1 MSAFHTDVLSVVGAR
16 PQFVKLA
23 PVARAL
29 RAAPGVRHRVV
40 HTGQHYDERMSA
52 VFFEQLGLPRPELDL
67 GVGSGTHG
75 AQTAAMLSAFERCLH
90 ERRPSVVL
98 VYGDTNSTL
107 AATLAA
113 TKLNVPIAHVE
124 AGLRSFDRTMPEEI
138 NRVATDHCSDRLY
151 APTPLAMDNLEREHL
166 AERACLSGDVM
177 RDAVV
182 SGHAAA
188 ADAAAGGSG
197 ALERL
202 GLEEG
207 GFALLTLH
215 RAANTTPDTL
225 SALLE
230 GLSALASARLPIVF
244 PIHPRT
250 RAVLGDAIDRL
261 PAALRIVEP
270 LPYFDLLEVLSAAA
284 LALTD
289 SGGLQKEAAFL
300 RTPCITL
307 REETEWVETVDMGVN
322 RLVGRDLDKLGEAFE
337 RYAGGDDPFTE
348 AVASEMDRHYGTG
361 EAAPRLCE
369 DLLAWSNRAGEER

>member
-1 MSAFHTDVLSVVGAR
+1 MSALHTDVLSVVGAR

-23 PVARAL
+23 PIARVL
-29 RAAPGVRHRVV
+29 REVPGARHRVV

-52 VFFEQLGLPRPELDL
+52 VFFEQLGLPQPALDL

-75 AQTAAMLSAFERCLH
+75 TQTAAMLSALERCLQEH
-90 ERRPSVVL
+90 RPNVVL

-113 TKLNVPIAHVE
+113 TKLNVPVAHVE
-124 AGLRSFDRTMPEEI
+124 SGLRSFDRTMPEEI

-151 APTPLAMDNLEREHL
+151 APTPLAMDNLGRENL
-166 AERACLSGDVM
+166 AERACLTGDVM

-182 SGHAAA
+182 SGHAEAV
-188 ADAAAGGSG
+188 AGGSG

-202 GLEEG
+202 ELEDG

-215 RAANTTPDTL
+215 RASNTVSDTL
-225 SALLE
+225 TELLD
-230 GLSALASARLPIVF
+230 GLSALASARMPIVF

-250 RAVLGDAIDRL
+250 RAVLGDSIHRL

-322 RLVGRDLDKLGEAFE
+322 RLVGRDLDKLGDAFE
-337 RYAGGDDPFTE
+337 HFANGGDPFTE
-348 AVASEMDRHYGTG
+348 AVAREMDRQYGTG
-361 EAAPRLCE
+361 EAAARLCE
-369 DLLAWSNRAGEER
+369 DLLAWSSRTGGER